1 MHAAHAFVGTLWFAP
16 ISENFL
22 FLGLQEFEL
31 DGVEV
36 LGVSLGP
43 LEVGLL
49 VSHGE
54 LLEIL
59 SSLHEFLLGSVFPL
73 SFMSRSPEVVL
84 WIATVSF

>member
-1 MHAAHAFVGTLWFAP
+1 MHAAHAFVDTPWFAT
-16 ISENFL
+16 ISESFL